1 MTSPKNNDAIRTI
14 HYMLDTTTVID
25 AMKRKKYPNVIE
37 RLLQHEPSEIA
48 ISVITLAELE
58 FGNVK
63 SSNPLK
69 NRLAMLAF
77 LAGITVLPLEENVVF
92 SYGRI
97 RYKLEKQGIQIGGN
111 DLLIATHALS
121 LGLILVTSN
130 TREFSR
136 IEELQVK
143 DWRL

>member
-1 MTSPKNNDAIRTI
+1 MTSPKNNDTIRTI

-37 RLLQHEPSEIA
+37 RLLQHESSEIA

-63 SSNPLK
+63 SSNPVK

-77 LAGITVLPLEENVVF
+77 LAGITVLLLEENVVF
-92 SYGRI
+92 DYGRI

-136 IEELQVK
+136 IEGLQVE

>member
-1 MTSPKNNDAIRTI
+1 MTSPKNNDTIRTI
-14 HYMLDTTTVID
+14 RYMLDTTTVID
-25 AMKRKKYPNVIE
+25 AMKQKKYPNVIE
-37 RLLQHEPSEIA
+37 RLLQQEPSEIA

-92 SYGRI
+92 DYGRI
-97 RYKLEKQGIQIGGN
+97 RYKLEKQGIQIDGN

-136 IEELQVK
+136 IEGLQVE